1 MAVSGDVLELEA
13 ESTTQALEQFTL
25 TITAENESVRLFV
38 CGGLGL
44 PIQVEARTSWLVGHS
59 GRI

>member
-13 ESTTQALEQFTL
+13 ESTTQTLEQFTL

-44 PIQVEARTSWLVGHS
+44 
-59 GRI
+59 

>member
-44 PIQVEARTSWLVGHS
+44 SIRVEARTSWLVGHS

>member
-1 MAVSGDVLELEA
+1 MAVSDDVLELEA
-13 ESTTQALEQFTL
+13 ESTSQTLEQFTL

-44 PIQVEARTSWLVGHS
+44 
-59 GRI
+59 

>member
-1 MAVSGDVLELEA
+1 MTLLELEA
-13 ESTTQALEQFTL
+13 ESTTQALERFTL

-44 PIQVEARTSWLVGHS
+44 
-59 GRI
+59 